1 MKIST
6 GNTTFFVWAQI
17 KLHSCMYNS
26 FYILRVKMPWYNYNF
41 TVTLY
46 ECETFSLTLRQEH
59 RPRVFKGAREDTEVS
74 DERGNMRVE
83 KTT

>member
-1 MKIST
+1 
-6 GNTTFFVWAQI
+6 
-17 KLHSCMYNS
+17 
-26 FYILRVKMPWYNYNF
+26 MPWYNYNF
-41 TVTLY
+41 TVALY

-59 RPRVFKGAREDTEVS
+59 RPRVFKGAREDTEAS